1 LFLTYAGASLVP
13 VMLLGLMLS
22 FALAGEARSRGIS
35 EGRSEAAMIARTA
48 VEPQL
53 DGRPLSLSMP
63 EPEVQALRRVADRA
77 VDVRSVVR
85 LRLRDTAGHVVF
97 SDDGSGFS
105 DGLEDE
111 ALDAARGVTVAHLTR
126 LNADLNDTGPIG
138 PRVVEVYVPL
148 STGGPVLGVLEIYL
162 PYDPIATEVSAGLRT
177 LYLVLGVG
185 LAALWAILAAIS
197 ASTMRRMVHLA
208 EHDTLTGLP
217 NRTLFQRRAAAAV
230 DAARRDGGTAAVVL
244 ADVDRF
250 KEVND
255 TLGHHNGDALL
266 RELAGRLATGV
277 RSGDTVARLG
287 GDEFGL
293 VLPGIGGDEIRPL
306 LDRIRTTLEAEA
318 TVGTLPLSP
327 EASFGYAL
335 APADGTDVDT
345 LLRRADMAMYL
356 AKGTRTGTARYDRTR
371 DHYDA
376 TKLALVAELRRAIE
390 TGELV
395 LHYQPKAELRTGRV
409 CAVEALIRWQHP
421 SRGTVP
427 PDAFLPVAERT
438 GLIDG
443 LTRWVLATAL
453 AQVVAWGPAF
463 DGLSMSVNVSAR
475 NLARLDFA
483 DTVLAALATAGV
495 PAARLVVEITETA
508 LMTDPEVAADVLAR
522 LSTAGV
528 RISVDDF
535 GQGQTSLGYL
545 STLPLHEL
553 KIDKSF
559 VCDLPDNLAHAAIVR
574 SVVDLGHNLGL
585 QVVAEGVETRETV
598 AVLTATGCDVAQGY
612 LLARPMPAG
621 DLASWLAGHGAR
633 ALSGER

>member
-1 LFLTYAGASLVP
+1 LTYAGASLVP
-13 VMLLGLMLS
+13 VALLGLMLS
-22 FALAGEARSRGIS
+22 LALAGEARNRGIG
-35 EGRSEAAMIARTA
+35 EGRSEAALIARTA

-53 DGRPLSLSMP
+53 DGRPLDRTMSGA
-63 EPEVQALRRVADRA
+63 EVQALRRVADRA
-77 VDVRSVVR
+77 VDAGSVVR
-85 LRLRDTAGHVVF
+85 MRLRDTNGHVVF
-97 SDDGSGFS
+97 SDDGSGFN
-105 DGLEDE
+105 DQIEDE
-111 ALDAARGVTVAHLTR
+111 ALDAAHGEVVAHLTR
-126 LNADLNDTGPIG
+126 LNADSNDTGPVG
-138 PRVVEVYVPL
+138 QRVVEVYVPL
-148 STGGPVLGVLEIYL
+148 SAGGPVLGVLEIYL
-162 PYDPIATEVSAGLRT
+162 PYAPIAHEVSAGLRT
-177 LYLVLGVG
+177 LYLVMGIG
-185 LAALWAILAAIS
+185 LAALWAILAVIS

-208 EHDTLTGLP
+208 EHDALTGLP
-217 NRTLFQRRAAAAV
+217 NRTLFQRRAAAAI

-266 RELAGRLATGV
+266 RELGSRLAGGV
-277 RSGDTVARLG
+277 RPGDTVARLG

-293 VLPGIGGDEIRPL
+293 VLPGIGSDEIQPL
-306 LDRIRTTLEAEA
+306 LDRLRAVLEAEA

-356 AKGTRTGTARYDRTR
+356 AKGTRSGTARYDRER

-376 TKLALVAELRRAIE
+376 AQLALVAELRRAIE
-390 TGELV
+390 TDELV
-395 LHYQPKAELRTGRV
+395 LYYQPKAELRTGRV

-421 SRGTVP
+421 ARGMVP
-427 PDAFLPVAERT
+427 PDAFLPVAEQT
-438 GLIDG
+438 GLIDA
-443 LTRWVLATAL
+443 LTGWVLAAAL
-453 AQVVAWGPAF
+453 TQIVAWGPAF
-463 DGLSMSVNVSAR
+463 EGLSMSVNVSAR

-483 DTVLAALATAGV
+483 DTVLAALSTAGV
-495 PAARLVVEITETA
+495 PASCLVVEITETA

-522 LSTAGV
+522 LSVAGV

-559 VCDLPDNLAHAAIVR
+559 VSDLPDNLGHAAIVR

-585 QVVAEGVETRETV
+585 QVVAEGVETHETV
-598 AVLTATGCDVAQGY
+598 ALLTATGCDVAQGY
-612 LLARPMPAG
+612 LLARPMPAA
-621 DLASWLAGHGAR
+621 DLEPWLDSHRAG
-633 ALSGER
+633 ALTAER